1 MSIRPRALGADKIC
15 LVASD
20 ALLLPGG
27 GSERNYPSRL
37 EVGRTCWVAEGVLL
51 SSEPDCRCHDDGLVD
66 NHPLMLGAGKTY
78 QVGVNALCHL

>member
-1 MSIRPRALGADKIC
+1 MGEDKIC

-27 GSERNYPSRL
+27 GSERNYPSRW
-37 EVGRTCWVAEGVLL
+37 EEGRTCWVAEGVLL
-51 SSEPDCRCHDDGLVD
+51 SSEPDCRCHDDVQAD

-78 QVGVNALCHL
+78 QVDVNALSHL